1 MVKYTCKQE
10 ARVYLPSYVF
20 AQISKKEAPGRFLAA
35 K

>member
-20 AQISKKEAPGRFLAA
+20 AQISKEAPGRFFAA